1 MFLKPLYNIV
11 YGRSCNG
18 SPIADIHEFAG
29 STDSVLGSSDDGT
42 VCSLFLEDTEGNLK
56 LKQGDANNRL

>member
-18 SPIADIHEFAG
+18 SADIHEFAG
-29 STDSVLGSSDDGT
+29 STDSVSGSSDDGT
-42 VCSLFLEDTEGNLK
+42 VCSLFLEDMKGNLK